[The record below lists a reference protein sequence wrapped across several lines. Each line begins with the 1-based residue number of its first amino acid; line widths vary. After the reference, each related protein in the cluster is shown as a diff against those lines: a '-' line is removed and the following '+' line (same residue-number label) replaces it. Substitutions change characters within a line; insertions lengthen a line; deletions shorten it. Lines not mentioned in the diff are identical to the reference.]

1 MILDDAL
8 VPTTS
13 ARSRTVTSNGA
24 AIASQPTSR
33 LEAFGSENTTDMVV
47 PASVVT
53 MRSTGPL
60 APVTVTVCLAA
71 ARSPT
76 VMGETPRASPSMT
89 TRAPGGSVITESF
102 VAATGNSRYSVTSAP
117 AVTSRGTLLS
127 SDPRRIVMM

>member
-13 ARSRTVTSNGA
+13 VRSSTVTSNGA
-24 AIASQPTSR
+24 AIANQPTAR
-33 LEAFGSENTTDMVV
+33 LGALGSENTTDMVV

-53 MRSTGPL
+53 VRSTGPL
-60 APVTVTVCLAA
+60 APATVTVCLAA

-76 VMGETPRASPSMT
+76 VIGETPRASPSIV

-102 VAATGNSRYSVTSAP
+102 VAATGNSRYCVTSAP
-117 AVTSRGTLLS
+117 SATSS
-127 SDPRRIVMM
+127 